1 MSYFSTP
8 HPEDRHYTKHYLL
21 VSEEELIE
29 KMRSS
34 GTPQGLVPHILEQI
48 QKGSTVTVGGR
59 VYLWRD

>member
-1 MSYFSTP
+1 MGYFANQ
-8 HPEDRHYTKHYLL
+8 HPEDPHLSLHRTP

-29 KMRSS
+29 KMLSS

-59 VYLWRD
+59 VCLWRD